1 MPDRRAEALTST
13 VRAVHEIFRAV
24 DTTSRRLLKVY
35 GVTGPQLWALR
46 TVHEARG
53 LTVGALADRIF
64 LHISTVSGILDRLEK
79 GGWVERRRAVDDRRV
94 IRLVVTRKGRALI
107 ARAPEPP
114 RSIVLRGLKSLADR
128 ELGEMARSMKLLQ
141 RLMHGAAPAGGRA

>member
-1 MPDRRAEALTST
+1 MTECRAEALTST

-46 TVHEARG
+46 TIEEARG
-53 LTVGALADRIF
+53 LTIGGLAERIY

-79 GGWVERRRAVDDRRV
+79 GGWVERRRAADDRRV
-94 IRLVVTRKGRALI
+94 IRLVVTRKGRSLI

-114 RSIVLRGLKSLADR
+114 RSIVLRGLKTLRER
-128 ELGEMARSMKLLQ
+128 ELGEMARSMKLLR
-141 RLMHGAAPAGGRA
+141 RLMHGGSEPA